1 MKKTAKFYKENP
13 ESRKKKAQ
21 YDKEFNKKPEQRK
34 KRAELTKINRE
45 ADKNGVDRSNKDYD
59 HHVGKHINSSTNR
72 GRKEK
77 SRLKGSKRS

>member
-21 YDKEFNKKPEQRK
+21 YDKEFNKKPEQRA
-34 KRAELTKINRE
+34 KRSELTQKNRE
-45 ADKNGVDRSNKDYD
+45 ADKNGVDRKGKDYD
-59 HHVGKHINSSTNR
+59 HAVGGYVKSSTNR